1 MYSISDIVGLVTCIQ
16 SSALHHAVNGFNTL
30 FLQMLC
36 IGKNF
41 RVMCFEC
48 ILLQVNTLRTGNF
61 LLKIFHR
68 SLIRS
73 EVPFT
78 IRRKA
83 PCIV

>member
-1 MYSISDIVGLVTCIQ
+1 VCGDFRFILDTNCIKIKI
-16 SSALHHAVNGFNTL
+16 NGYV
-30 FLQMLC
+30 FL
-36 IGKNF
+36 
-41 RVMCFEC
+41 
-48 ILLQVNTLRTGNF
+48 ILTHCGPV
-61 LLKIFHR
+61 IFFSFFYHS